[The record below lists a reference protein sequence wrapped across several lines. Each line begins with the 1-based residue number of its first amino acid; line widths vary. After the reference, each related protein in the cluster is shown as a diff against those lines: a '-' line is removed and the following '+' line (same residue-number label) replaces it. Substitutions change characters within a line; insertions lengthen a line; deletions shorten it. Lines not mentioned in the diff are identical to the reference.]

1 MLVLHS
7 YCYPTG
13 FLCLFRHEIKD
24 KCCSKCELNSRHLLR
39 LTVLS
44 QSSASQFLSRHR
56 RANSLLEETK
66 TGNLEREC
74 IEELCNMEEARE
86 IFENTPETVRAAVS
100 LDMNV
105 FFYEAHSTDPGL
117 GFTSL

>member
-1 MLVLHS
+1 M
-7 YCYPTG
+7 
-13 FLCLFRHEIKD
+13 
-24 KCCSKCELNSRHLLR
+24 
-39 LTVLS
+39 
-44 QSSASQFLSRHR
+44 
-56 RANSLLEETK
+56 
-66 TGNLEREC
+66 GNLEREC